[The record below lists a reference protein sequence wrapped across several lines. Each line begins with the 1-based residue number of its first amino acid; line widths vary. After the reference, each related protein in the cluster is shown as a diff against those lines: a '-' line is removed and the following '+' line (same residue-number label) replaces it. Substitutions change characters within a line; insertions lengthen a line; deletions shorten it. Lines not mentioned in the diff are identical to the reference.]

1 MPKLLRD
8 DANYPIPQLVKADGN
23 FVPARGSNEGAMLVT
38 GDKAKGEADDT
49 NPVKIGG
56 KAVNPSN
63 MPTGVNAGT
72 RVEASFDPQG
82 RLIVRTDIAPPL
94 PTGAA
99 TSDKQDTINTSINNV
114 NSNITDLKGKVATEA
129 TLNGVKTALNDIK
142 GIVATEVT
150 LGDIKTLINSQN
162 NYFSQIRINNP
173 LVTGKKLIGTSAVE
187 LFAKDRR
194 NAERYRFKMIIY
206 NESETDIVYIGGEL
220 VTADD
225 GFPILPKQKIELD
238 FNPNVYTPVYAIA
251 DVADVPVRI
260 IEMS

>member
-8 DANYPIPQLVKADGN
+8 DANYPIPQLVKVDGS
-23 FVPARGSNEGAMLVT
+23 FVPARGNNDGAMLIT
-38 GDKAKGEADDT
+38 GDKAKGETDDT

-56 KAVNPSN
+56 KAVNPSS
-63 MPTGVNAGT
+63 MPTSVNVGT
-72 RVEASFDPQG
+72 RVEASFDQQG
-82 RLIVRTDIAPPL
+82 RLIIRTDIAPPL
-94 PTGAA
+94 PAGAA

-114 NSNITDLKGKVATEA
+114 NSN
-129 TLNGVKTALNDIK
+129 LNDIK

-187 LFAKDRR
+187 LFAKDTAVQ
-194 NAERYRFKMIIY
+194 NRFKMIIY

-220 VTADD
+220 ITADD

>member
-38 GDKAKGEADDT
+38 GDKAKGETDNT
-49 NPVKIGG
+49 NPIKIGG

-63 MPTGVNAGT
+63 MPAGVNPGE
-72 RVEASFDPQG
+72 RVEASFDQQG
-82 RLIVRTDIAPPL
+82 RLIVRTDIASPL

-129 TLNGVKTALNDIK
+129 TLNDIK

-187 LFAKDRR
+187 LFAKDTAVQ
-194 NAERYRFKMIIY
+194 NRFKMIIY
-206 NESETDIVYIGGEL
+206 NESETDIVYIGCEL
-220 VTADD
+220 ITADD

-238 FNPNVYTPVYAIA
+238 FNPNVYVPVYAIA

>member
-1 MPKLLRD
+1 MAKLLRD
-8 DANYPIPQLVKADGN
+8 DANYPIPQLVKADGT
-23 FVPARGSNEGAMLVT
+23 FVPARGSNDGAMLIT
-38 GDKAKGEADDT
+38 GDKAKGEEDTT

-56 KAVNPSN
+56 KAVNPSS
-63 MPTGVNAGT
+63 MPMAVNAGT
-72 RVEASFDPQG
+72 RVEASFDQQG

-114 NSNITDLKGKVATEA
+114 NSNITDLKDKVATES
-129 TLNGVKTALNDIK
+129 TLNDVKTALNDIK
-142 GIVATEVT
+142 EIVATEVT

-187 LFAKDRR
+187 LFAKDTAVQ
-194 NAERYRFKMIIY
+194 NRFKMIIY
-206 NESETDIVYIGGEL
+206 NESETDIVYIGCEL
-220 VTADD
+220 ITADD

-238 FNPNVYTPVYAIA
+238 FNPNVYVPVYAIA